1 MFCELVVHTFPQE
14 VGCTVQP
21 AWILLLLSCRG
32 CSSSVMCYM
41 VMDLKGGGKEPKKA
55 GLGSAMKPLSI
66 VFFHPKVNDA
76 GACVQKVAPAAR
88 ACRQLLLVR
97 PSRAGTTSSPGTP
110 SLIRGL
116 SLLKGSQPFKLV
128 TKPVLSLPSSRPLSP
143 RV

>member
-1 MFCELVVHTFPQE
+1 MHCAAGLDS
-14 VGCTVQP
+14 
-21 AWILLLLSCRG
+21 AAAILRG

-41 VMDLKGGGKEPKKA
+41 VMDSKVRGKEPKET

-97 PSRAGTTSSPGTP
+97 HSRAGTASPPGNTLANP
-110 SLIRGL
+110 
-116 SLLKGSQPFKLV
+116 GSQP
-128 TKPVLSLPSSRPLSP
+128 P
-143 RV
+143 